1 MNKTKK
7 NFWLDVILLALF
19 MVTILS
25 LAGHHSAIGIMV
37 HSVAGA
43 LMILGSVMHLVW
55 HWDWIKANILHYPKD
70 IGKACRAYRRADLPL
85 LILFA
90 LCGLSGLMLC
100 LLDLLSLPY
109 LTLFREGWSHLHA
122 LSGLFMFVLMLL
134 HVGQHWKWL
143 VCMARKCFAPGKP
156 MKLTLNS

>member
-1 MNKTKK
+1 MNKAKK

-70 IGKACRAYRRADLPL
+70 IGKACCLNHPQLDRRGRLQDA
-85 LILFA
+85 A
-90 LCGLSGLMLC
+90 GRRS
-100 LLDLLSLPY
+100 
-109 LTLFREGWSHLHA
+109 TR
-122 LSGLFMFVLMLL
+122 
-134 HVGQHWKWL
+134 
-143 VCMARKCFAPGKP
+143 
-156 MKLTLNS
+156 